1 MLLDENEADTA
12 SKQGR
17 RSCLDRK
24 KPTARSRVGN
34 GKALLSQVD
43 LRGVAYREYC
53 DVASDLAAHMG
64 GDPTAVERALLE
76 EAAGFIVYCRRA
88 RAAMLRDEHFDV
100 GAYVKAVNALRRVL
114 QDIGQERRMRDVTP
128 SISQYVKAFEAQEA
142 DTPFMASEDV
152 EDAE

>member
-1 MLLDENEADTA
+1 MLLGDNGANPA
-12 SKQGR
+12 SKPGK

-43 LRGVAYREYC
+43 LRGVAYREFC

-76 EAAGFIVYCRRA
+76 EAAGFIVWCRQA
-88 RAAMLRDEHFDV
+88 RAAMLRGEAFDV
-100 GAYVKAVNALRRVL
+100 GTYAKAVNALRRVL
-114 QDIGQERRMRDVTP
+114 QDIGQERRMRDITP
-128 SISQYVKAFEAQEA
+128 SISEYVKAFEVSA
-142 DTPFMASEDV
+142 DAEGVEDV
-152 EDAE
+152 A